1 MKAHLE
7 LKQQLEEIDKE
18 RNIIIQK
25 LRAIKPKKGVLYPE
39 DLKRYNEIVE
49 NLIGKCGIL
58 DNRNGLYV
66 FKIVESQLVSSQII
80 LYCDYMFIS
89 TSAIKLAVSYYTSEQ
104 QKLFGSFLVSKK
116 FNNNT
121 GEFEFTSLDSVTW
134 IDFFT
139 YYKFVQKNEDI
150 EYLTKTLVEAKK
162 EFIEKQES
170 FSTKKIKEIK
180 MFLENTPSY

>member
-1 MKAHLE
+1 ME
-7 LKQQLEEIDKE
+7 TQEQLKEQLNEIDKK
-18 RNIIIQK
+18 RNTIIQK
-25 LRAIKPKKGVLYPE
+25 LIAIKPKKEILYPE
-39 DLKRYNEIVE
+39 DLKRYDEIVKD
-49 NLIGKCGIL
+49 LIGKCGIL

-80 LYCDYMFIS
+80 LYCDYMFIT
-89 TSAIKLAVSYYTSEQ
+89 TSATKLAVSYYTSEQ

-134 IDFFT
+134 IDSFN
-139 YYKFVQKNEDI
+139 YNRFVQKDKYIQELI
-150 EYLTKTLVEAKK
+150 EAMTELRKELVEKHD
-162 EFIEKQES
+162 I

-180 MFLENTPSY
+180 MFLESTPSC

>member
-1 MKAHLE
+1 ME
-7 LKQQLEEIDKE
+7 TQEQLKEQLNEIDKK
-18 RNIIIQK
+18 RSIIIQK
-25 LRAIKPKKGVLYPE
+25 LRAIKPKKETLYPK

-49 NLIGKCGIL
+49 DLIGKCGIL
-58 DNRNGLYV
+58 DNRNGLYI
-66 FKIVESQLVSSQII
+66 FRIVESQLESSQII
-80 LYCDYMFIS
+80 FYCDYMFIS

-121 GEFEFTSLDSVTW
+121 GEFEFTSLHSVTW
-134 IDFFT
+134 IDSIT
-139 YYKFVQKNEDI
+139 YDKFVQKNEDI
-150 EYLTKTLVEAKK
+150 EDLTKRLVELRK